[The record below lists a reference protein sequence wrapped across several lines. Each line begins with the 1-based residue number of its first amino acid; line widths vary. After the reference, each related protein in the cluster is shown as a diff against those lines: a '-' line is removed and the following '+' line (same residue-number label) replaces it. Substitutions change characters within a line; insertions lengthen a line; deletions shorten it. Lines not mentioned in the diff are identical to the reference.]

1 VKKKSPPYAIIG
13 AVVLGLIAMLA
24 YFSHEKSVRDQAAA
38 DLAKAKDEAA
48 RLLAEAQNKPPPPTT
63 VVNEANTHMRPVLF
77 ASQPIDPGVRIS
89 PSFIDSKQTPEGVLP
104 DAYTDSTKD
113 EFVLGAVA
121 TRHIEKGDPFTPRNV
136 GKTLPVMS
144 TRISP
149 GMRAVSL
156 QVFNAD
162 SNRTGGFVVDGDK
175 VDLLATTSSAAGVML
190 KAEMIM
196 QNVDVLYVPGPT
208 IRTEKTDGVN
218 PMPSPGGGVS
228 VTFEVTP
235 EQAQALIALGALT
248 DVKIYMILRSREDK
262 LETKIKPWSREDYI
276 DGRLGKIQRMTDT
289 SIQRVQELQK
299 QIQAQEALEK
309 NQAQQ
314 GNTNATPKPASP

>member
-1 VKKKSPPYAIIG
+1 MKKKSPPYAIIG

-24 YFSHEKSVRDQAAA
+24 YFSHEKSLRDQAQAA
-38 DLAKAKDEAA
+38 LAKAKADSDAA
-48 RLLAEAQNKPPPPTT
+48 LAALQNKPPPQP
-63 VVNEANTHMRPVLF
+63 VINEVTTHMRPVLF

-104 DAYTDSTKD
+104 DAYTESTKD
-113 EFVLGAVA
+113 EFVLGAIA

-144 TRISP
+144 TRITP
-149 GMRAVSL
+149 GMRAISL

-175 VDLLATTSSAAGVML
+175 VDLLATTTTTNDFFI
-190 KAEMIM
+190 KTEMIM

-208 IRTEKTDGVN
+208 VRTEKTDGVN
-218 PMPSPGGGVS
+218 PMPSPGGGVA

-235 EQAQALIALGALT
+235 EQAQALISLSTLKN
-248 DVKIYMILRSREDK
+248 VKIYMILRSREDK
-262 LETKIKPWSREDYI
+262 APVKIKAFAAEDYP
-276 DGRLGKIQRMTDT
+276 DNFKKVQTMTDN
-289 SIQRVQELQK
+289 SYARVKELQK
-299 QIQAQEALEK
+299 QIEAQEALEK
-309 NQAQQ
+309 NQAPQ